1 MIHILHY
8 YVNAKILNELTFH
21 QNLEK
26 LRMLRTLNLAEN
38 EIDKIGNDIIISFLI
53 FLEFF
58 YKYPE
63 NLSIILT
70 IFVNVF

>member
-1 MIHILHY
+1 
-8 YVNAKILNELTFH
+8 
-21 QNLEK
+21 
-26 LRMLRTLNLAEN
+26 MLRTLNLAEN

-53 FLEFF
+53 FLKFF

-63 NLSIILT
+63 NISIILT